1 MRQFAQTIPA
11 QIILGLLFCL
21 LSGLTHAQTHGYASG
36 FSSLYRVDLTTGAAE
51 RIGSIGFNDVEGLAM
66 APDGTLYGVADQTIQ
81 NGSVGTDFLFRIDTQ
96 TGQGTLI
103 GQLGNL
109 WELGTGANKDLDY
122 GLSFSCDGRLWLS
135 SATTQQL
142 WEVDPSSA
150 ATRLVGNMNH
160 TVSGLGS
167 RDTGLLG
174 VSVRDAPGLVTINPD
189 TAASQMLQAWSLD
202 VPVSDAGVD
211 FAADGRLFALADP
224 EPLVIAGTRL
234 LNIDP
239 KTGDILSSVPVLPT
253 DGGLEG
259 LAISP
264 VARCATGGSNNAMN
278 PKLIDASSSFSLMAL
293 LALLLLAGFVGV
305 RRVS

>member
-11 QIILGLLFCL
+11 QMILGLIFCL
-21 LSGLTHAQTHGYASG
+21 LSGFAHAQTHGYASG
-36 FSSLYRVDLTTGAAE
+36 FSSLYRVDLSTGAAE

-66 APDGTLYGVADQTIQ
+66 SPDGTLYGVADQTIQ

-96 TGQGTLI
+96 TGQGTLV

-142 WEVDPSSA
+142 WEVNPNTA
-150 ATRLVGNMNH
+150 ATRFVGNMNH
-160 TVSGLGS
+160 TVSGMGS
-167 RDTGLLG
+167 RGAELFG
-174 VSVRDAPGLVTINPD
+174 VSVRNAPGLVTINPD
-189 TAASQMLQAWSLD
+189 TAASQMIQAWTLD
-202 VPVSDAGVD
+202 VPISDAGVD

-239 KTGDILSSVPVLPT
+239 KTGGILSNVEVRPT

-264 VARCATGGSNNAMN
+264 VARCNAAGN
-278 PKLIDASSSFSLMAL
+278 TDAARPLLIDASSSYSLLAL
-293 LALLLLAGFVGV
+293 LALMLATAFLGL
-305 RRVS
+305 RRAD